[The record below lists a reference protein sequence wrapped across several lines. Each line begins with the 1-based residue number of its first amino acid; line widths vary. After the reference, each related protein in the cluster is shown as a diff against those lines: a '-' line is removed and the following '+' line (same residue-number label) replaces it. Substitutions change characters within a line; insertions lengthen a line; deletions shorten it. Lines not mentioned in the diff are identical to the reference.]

1 MHFHTIRFNFLKI
14 CFWTSGVVKNVF
26 DAFPDYQNQV
36 LKKLFFSPLEWL
48 KTCFYAFRGQQN
60 QVPKKLIFHV
70 WGGQKR
76 VFKHLHILPDHQN
89 QVLKKLFFDV
99 WSGEKRVLM
108 HKQTTKFKSLKKF
121 FFHLW
126 SG

>member
-1 MHFHTIRFNFLKI
+1 LFFDV
-14 CFWTSGVVKNVF
+14 WSGEKTCF

-48 KTCFYAFRGQQN
+48 KTCFYAFPGQQN

-76 VFKHLHILPDHQN
+76 VFKHLHILPDHRN
-89 QVLKKLFFDV
+89 QVLKKLFVSPLEWLKTCFDAFSHHQILV
-99 WSGEKRVLM
+99 I
-108 HKQTTKFKSLKKF
+108 KKL